1 MTLQT
6 SQKLLQKRNSF
17 IRPEQQRPGSSPASA
32 LLHFKATMQ
41 SLRGLNLYLDAKL
54 LGSKDYDLLTVLLF
68 QKNWNCRC
76 LHRA

>member
-17 IRPEQQRPGSSPASA
+17 IRPEQQHPGSSPASA
-32 LLHFKATMQ
+32 LLQFKATMQ